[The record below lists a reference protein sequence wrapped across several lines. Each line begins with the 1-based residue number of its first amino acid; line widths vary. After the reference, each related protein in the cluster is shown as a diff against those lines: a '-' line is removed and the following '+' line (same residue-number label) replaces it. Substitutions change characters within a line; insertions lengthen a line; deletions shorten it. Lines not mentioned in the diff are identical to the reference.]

1 MLNWALIFGVIAV
14 IAAVFGFGGIAGAA
28 AGVAK
33 LLFLFAVIGFA
44 IFVAL
49 GVFAG
54 KKLSGG

>member
-33 LLFLFAVIGFA
+33 LLFLIAVLGFA